1 MRLMLLTFYFRN
13 SKGSQKIVLSS
24 NLDSIEFLDLNN
36 LILLLFVAKL
46 AQAQGYWQQ
55 SKKKVQGDVYYAQY
69 WVWQ

>member
-1 MRLMLLTFYFRN
+1 MRLMPLTFYFR
-13 SKGSQKIVLSS
+13 SLKGSQKIFLSS

-36 LILLLFVAKL
+36 LILLLSVAKL

>member
-1 MRLMLLTFYFRN
+1 MRLMSLTFYFR
-13 SKGSQKIVLSS
+13 SLKSSQKIFLSS

-36 LILLLFVAKL
+36 QILLLSVAKL

>member
-1 MRLMLLTFYFRN
+1 MRLMPLTFYFR
-13 SKGSQKIVLSS
+13 SLKGLPKLSS

-36 LILLLFVAKL
+36 LILLLSVAKL

-69 WVWQ
+69 WIWQ

>member
-1 MRLMLLTFYFRN
+1 MRLMPLTFYFR
-13 SKGSQKIVLSS
+13 SLKGSQTIFLSS

>member
-1 MRLMLLTFYFRN
+1 MRLMPLTFYFR
-13 SKGSQKIVLSS
+13 SLKGLPKIFLSS

-36 LILLLFVAKL
+36 LILLLSVAEL

>member
-1 MRLMLLTFYFRN
+1 MRLMPLTFYLR
-13 SKGSQKIVLSS
+13 SLKGLPKIFLSS

-36 LILLLFVAKL
+36 LILLLSVAKL

-69 WVWQ
+69 WIWQ

>member
-1 MRLMLLTFYFRN
+1 MRLMPLTFYFR
-13 SKGSQKIVLSS
+13 SLKGSQKIFFSS
-24 NLDSIEFLDLNN
+24 NLDSTEFLGLNN
-36 LILLLFVAKL
+36 LILLLSVAKL

>member
-1 MRLMLLTFYFRN
+1 MRLMPLTFYLRSLKGL
-13 SKGSQKIVLSS
+13 SKIFLSS

-36 LILLLFVAKL
+36 LILLLSVAKL

>member
-1 MRLMLLTFYFRN
+1 MRLMPLTFYLR
-13 SKGSQKIVLSS
+13 SLEGLPKIFLSS

-36 LILLLFVAKL
+36 LILLLSVAKL

>member
-1 MRLMLLTFYFRN
+1 MRFMLLTFYFR
-13 SKGSQKIVLSS
+13 SPKGSQKSFLSS
-24 NLDSIEFLDLNN
+24 NLDLIEFLELNN

-69 WVWQ
+69 WIWQ

>member
-1 MRLMLLTFYFRN
+1 MRLMPLTFYFR
-13 SKGSQKIVLSS
+13 SLKGLPKIFSSS
-24 NLDSIEFLDLNN
+24 NLDSIELLDLNN
-36 LILLLFVAKL
+36 LILLLSVAKL

>member
-1 MRLMLLTFYFRN
+1 MRLMSLTFYFR
-13 SKGSQKIVLSS
+13 SLKGLPKIFLSS

-36 LILLLFVAKL
+36 LILLLSVAKL

>member
-1 MRLMLLTFYFRN
+1 MRLMSLTFYFR
-13 SKGSQKIVLSS
+13 SLKGSQKIFLSS

-36 LILLLFVAKL
+36 QILLLSVAKL

-69 WVWQ
+69 WIWQ

>member
-13 SKGSQKIVLSS
+13 SKGSQKIVLNS